1 MTNTKVLTNEE
12 LTLQTEALKEMQERM
27 IVSQGD
33 LLIQINKTNETL
45 STFDD
50 RLKHQEDMTN
60 TLGFGYHSKE
70 FNRLKAAYLNRI
82 RNDIFNPDVCGDDFK
97 AGNYSLAWKPFFMS
111 WITHD
116 IAHHFEVSKI
126 GNIKAENY
134 AEAMEIAS
142 TWKPSTHRIKE
153 ALERVKEIH
162 FEKPYK
168 ADRWS
173 AFRHYM
179 ADTNDGELN
188 PWA

>member
-1 MTNTKVLTNEE
+1 ME
-12 LTLQTEALKEMQERM
+12 LTRTLNNGELTTRLERLENTFKTSIRNMDMQIDTVNTSLSAL
-27 IVSQGD
+27 
-33 LLIQINKTNETL
+33 
-45 STFDD
+45 DD

-134 AEAMEIAS
+134 AEAMELAA